1 MSLLPEH
8 PDLEQARRQAKE
20 LLHAAK
26 DGEPAALD
34 RLAAVSAPLTLAGA
48 QLALAR
54 ELGQASWAALVREI
68 EARNASILENVERFL
83 RFSVNLQIGAAA
95 LMLQENPALAE
106 SGFPAAV
113 VLGDAD
119 RVEAE
124 LRRNPGAAIRV
135 DPGSGWTAL
144 HLACASRFHLDP
156 ARADGLVRVV
166 DLSLDAGAA
175 IDSESAGRRC
185 WRPLECAVTSA
196 NSSRNNEPIIRLLLE
211 RGAPV
216 RSETLLAS
224 LYAAGGTWCLEL
236 LTNYAAGSPELF
248 TEALV
253 EAVAGADL
261 AAVAILL
268 AAGADPDVPG
278 PDGRSARRR
287 ALTAG
292 VAATVKLLGG
302 GGGGGDDPVDR
313 LLEAILTGDGDAA
326 RSVAAAAPGLVDRLE
341 PSERA
346 TLVAAAEHGNLAAV
360 RLMLELGFPIDAR
373 REDTDDDGATALHAA
388 SWAGSADTVALLLDQ
403 GADLRARDKRW
414 DSQPLEWALV
424 GSGEAPNSAPAP
436 DWLATVTLL
445 LDAGAP
451 LDGITFG
458 PEEPKQPSAAVLELL
473 RSRGLAGYTEE
484 TRMSGSDVSNGDR
497 RLGRYHISRFDVAL
511 RVAETSKAVDPKEG
525 TDASFTARFTAAGS
539 ARGSADLGAR
549 RSGRDEGDGACRSE
563 AL

>member
-8 PDLEQARRQAKE
+8 PDLEQARRRAKE
-20 LLHAAK
+20 LLQAAK
-26 DGEPAALD
+26 VGEPAALD
-34 RLAAVSAPLTLAGA
+34 RLAAVSAPLSLAGA

-68 EARNASILENVERFL
+68 EARNASIPENVERFL
-83 RFSVNLQIGAAA
+83 RFSLNMQIGAAA

-124 LRRNPGAAIRV
+124 LRRDPGAATRV

-156 ARADGLVRVV
+156 ARAQGLVRVV
-166 DLSLDAGAA
+166 GLLLEAGAA
-175 IDSESAGRRC
+175 IDGESAGGRC

-196 NSSRNNEPIIRLLLE
+196 NSSRNNEPIIRLLLD

-236 LTNYAAGSPELF
+236 LTNFAAGDPELF

-253 EAVAGADL
+253 EAVAGVDL
-261 AAVAILL
+261 AAVAVLL
-268 AAGADPDVPG
+268 AAGADPDAPG

-302 GGGGGDDPVDR
+302 GGDDPVDR
-313 LLEAILTGDGDAA
+313 LLEAILIGDGDAA
-326 RSVAAAAPGLVDRLE
+326 RSVAAAEPGLVGRLE
-341 PSERA
+341 PAERA

-360 RLMLELGFPIDAR
+360 ALMLELGFPIDAR
-373 REDTDDDGATALHAA
+373 REDADGDGATALHAA
-388 SWAGSADTVALLLDQ
+388 SWAGSAETVALLLDQ

-414 DSQPLEWALV
+414 NSQPLEWALV
-424 GSGEAPNSAPAP
+424 GSGEAPNSAPTP
-436 DWLATVTLL
+436 DWVATVALL
-445 LDAGAP
+445 LDAGAS

-473 RSRGLAGYTEE
+473 RSRGLAG
-484 TRMSGSDVSNGDR
+484 
-497 RLGRYHISRFDVAL
+497 
-511 RVAETSKAVDPKEG
+511 
-525 TDASFTARFTAAGS
+525 
-539 ARGSADLGAR
+539 
-549 RSGRDEGDGACRSE
+549 
-563 AL
+563 